1 MSVYRA
7 RWVLPISAT
16 PMENGWISCH
26 QGMITSLG
34 QGSVAEEIIDL
45 GNVAIIPGLINA
57 HTHLEFS
64 NLGSPLD
71 AGAGRFADWIQ
82 AVLDYRASSE
92 IGTGVI
98 ASGLAQSSASGVGAI
113 GEISTFDAS
122 NELASEYQE
131 SVEELVVYRE
141 SIGLSKIRVAELLEQ
156 AETHINAA
164 QSKKWHAGL
173 SPHAPYTVH
182 GDLLSG
188 LCSLSAA
195 HQVPLAMHLAETL
208 EEIELLEMGTGPLR
222 ELLQRLDVWDVVGIQ
237 SPGSIQAYLEELSKC
252 WRAAIIHGNYL
263 VADHQSFIG
272 QHRDVM
278 SVVFCPR
285 THSYFGHSEYP
296 LEKMLAANVRVA
308 LGTDSRA
315 SNPDLSMITELGF
328 VAEEFPNV
336 SAEQLLVSATYAGAY
351 ALGLEQLVGAI
362 AVGASSRLLTVPC
375 GDATLDNV
383 YQQVL
388 ENLNEFSHLRCDQ
401 M

>member
-1 MSVYRA
+1 
-7 RWVLPISAT
+7 
-16 PMENGWISCH
+16 
-26 QGMITSLG
+26 
-34 QGSVAEEIIDL
+34 
-45 GNVAIIPGLINA
+45 
-57 HTHLEFS
+57 
-64 NLGSPLD
+64 
-71 AGAGRFADWIQ
+71 
-82 AVLDYRASSE
+82 
-92 IGTGVI
+92 
-98 ASGLAQSSASGVGAI
+98 
-113 GEISTFDAS
+113 
-122 NELASEYQE
+122 
-131 SVEELVVYRE
+131 
-141 SIGLSKIRVAELLEQ
+141 
-156 AETHINAA
+156 
-164 QSKKWHAGL
+164 
-173 SPHAPYTVH
+173 
-182 GDLLSG
+182 
-188 LCSLSAA
+188 
-195 HQVPLAMHLAETL
+195 
-208 EEIELLEMGTGPLR
+208 MGTGPLR